1 MKHLKMGFRLIL
13 AFHPENE
20 RKYSS
25 HRVSRSTQCY
35 NESTPNA
42 RGVTTGASTRQIL
55 PDVTTTNPGQN
66 IKKELLEGTGKETK
80 AGKVWRG
87 GGPGRREGE
96 R

>member
-1 MKHLKMGFRLIL
+1 MGFKLIL

-25 HRVSRSTQCY
+25 QRVIRSAQCY
-35 NESTPNA
+35 DNESVPNA
-42 RGVTTGASTRQIL
+42 GGMTTGASTRQIL
-55 PDVTTTNPGQN
+55 PEVTTTNSGQN
-66 IKKELLEGTGKETK
+66 IRKQSLEGTGKETK
-80 AGKVWRG
+80 AGHVWGG